1 MNPESL
7 NRVTS
12 LPTNEGFKETQY
24 RLERASCC
32 NRNGSQDFTVRH
44 KSRTTCLLFTGSGVL
59 DFWDQWLR
67 KIYCSQMLSSQE
79 RLTNRNS
86 DIGVDNFSGVKVVVE
101 NHVVAVANNVVVLG
115 TAILLI
121 FGLNLG

>member
-1 MNPESL
+1 M
-7 NRVTS
+7 
-12 LPTNEGFKETQY
+12 
-24 RLERASCC
+24 
-32 NRNGSQDFTVRH
+32 
-44 KSRTTCLLFTGSGVL
+44 FTGSGVL
-59 DFWDQWLR
+59 DFWDPWVPLP
-67 KIYCSQMLSSQE
+67 KIYCSQRLSSQE